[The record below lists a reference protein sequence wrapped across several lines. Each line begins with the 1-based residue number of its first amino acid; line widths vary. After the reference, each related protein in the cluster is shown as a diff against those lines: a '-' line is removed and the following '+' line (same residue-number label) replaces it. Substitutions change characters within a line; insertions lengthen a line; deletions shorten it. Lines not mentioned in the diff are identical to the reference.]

1 MSYNKR
7 VKKGVSMNQFAR
19 MSTQQFCNYVASNPG
34 GAMKAYSLRV
44 KDNPN
49 CEEPKE
55 VKVENKVVVEKEVS
69 EYRDRVV
76 YKERDRVNVQY
87 IEKEV
92 IKYQDRVGYITRSA
106 WRMEGADKVGVFVSK
121 GLPRRNLYQ

>member
-1 MSYNKR
+1 
-7 VKKGVSMNQFAR
+7 MNQFAK
-19 MSTQQFCNYVASNPG
+19 MSTQQFCNYVANNPG

-55 VKVENKVVVEKEVS
+55 VEVEKKEVI

-76 YKERDRVNVQY
+76 YKERDRINVQY
-87 IEKEV
+87 VEKEV
-92 IKYQDRVGYITRSA
+92 IEYRDRVVYITPIDWMMDIADRVGVF
-106 WRMEGADKVGVFVSK
+106 MNKVLPSPNFYQGVI
-121 GLPRRNLYQ
+121 Q